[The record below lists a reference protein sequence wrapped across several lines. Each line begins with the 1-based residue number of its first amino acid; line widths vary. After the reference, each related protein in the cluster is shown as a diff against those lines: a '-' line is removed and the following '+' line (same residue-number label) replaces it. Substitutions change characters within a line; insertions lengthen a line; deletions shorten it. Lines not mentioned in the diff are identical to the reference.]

1 MNITLKNKKVYH
13 SDALASKNENSIIE
27 ENEGVKVIENRPKK
41 RGKRHPNKIK
51 EPLIDKIIH
60 GISLSCLIIFV
71 IIILFPLLN
80 YFSLAF
86 NNYAYNDK
94 IVIWPS
100 KWDFSALKYVFSSN
114 SKDFWRA
121 FLNSVIITLTVTIV
135 SNLVEAMAAYPLSK
149 KNCPFRSGILMFFII
164 TMLFSAGVVPIY
176 LLMRSFNLLNTIWSI
191 ILISISNVTNLLF
204 FKTFFENI
212 PSEVQE
218 AAIIDGASP
227 LQMFFRIIVPMALPV
242 FGSCCFFTIVGM
254 WNGYGAALIFINSEA
269 TEAMPLAYYLY
280 ISLTNGSAATM
291 YDDFLRNYQTN
302 IQAASMLISI
312 IPILIIYPYVIKYI
326 KSGATL
332 GSVKG

>member
-1 MNITLKNKKVYH
+1 MENTQEIKKPRRINKK
-13 SDALASKNENSIIE
+13 
-27 ENEGVKVIENRPKK
+27 
-41 RGKRHPNKIK
+41 HPNKIK
-51 EPLIDKIIH
+51 EPLIDQIIH
-60 GISLSCLIIFV
+60 IISVICLLSLV

-86 NNYAYNDK
+86 NNYAFNDK
-94 IVIWPS
+94 IVLWPA
-100 KWDFSALKYVFSSN
+100 KFDLAPLKYVFSSN

-121 FLNSVIITLTVTIV
+121 FLNSVIITLIVTVV
-135 SNLVEAMAAYPLSK
+135 SNLVEALAAYPLSK
-149 KNCPFRSGILMFFII
+149 KNCPFRGGILMFFII

-204 FKTFFENI
+204 YKTFFENV
-212 PSEVQE
+212 PSEVE
-218 AAIIDGASP
+218 ESAIIDGANP
-227 LQMFFRIIVPMALPV
+227 IQLFFRIIVPLALPV
-242 FGSCCFFTIVGM
+242 FGSCCFFSIVGM

-269 TEAMPLAYYLY
+269 KEAMPLAYYLY
-280 ISLTNGSAATM
+280 ISLSNSSAATM

-302 IQAASMLISI
+302 IQAASMLVSI
-312 IPILIIYPYVIKYI
+312 IPIILIYPYVIKYI

>member
-1 MNITLKNKKVYH
+1 MNKAIDQTNITRRRLFKKN
-13 SDALASKNENSIIE
+13 
-27 ENEGVKVIENRPKK
+27 
-41 RGKRHPNKIK
+41 PNKIK
-51 EPLIDKIIH
+51 ETLADRIIH
-60 GISLSCLIIFV
+60 GVSVTLLIIFV
-71 IIILFPLLN
+71 ILIVFPLLN

-86 NNYAYNDK
+86 NNYAFNDK
-94 IVIWPS
+94 VILWPA
-100 KWDFSALKYVFSSN
+100 KLDLAPLKYVFSAN

-121 FLNSVIITLTVTIV
+121 FLNSVIITLIVTIV

-176 LLMRSFNLLNTIWSI
+176 LLMRSFKLLNTIWDI

-204 FKTFFENI
+204 FKTFFENV
-212 PSEVQE
+212 PSEIQE
-218 AAIIDGASP
+218 AAIIDGATP

-280 ISLTNGSAATM
+280 ISLTNGQAATM
-291 YDDFLRNYQTN
+291 YDDFLRNYLPN

>member
-27 ENEGVKVIENRPKK
+27 EKEGLKVIENRPKK

-191 ILISISNVTNLLF
+191 ILISISNVL
-204 FKTFFENI
+204 K
-212 PSEVQE
+212 
-218 AAIIDGASP
+218 
-227 LQMFFRIIVPMALPV
+227 AL
-242 FGSCCFFTIVGM
+242 
-254 WNGYGAALIFINSEA
+254 E
-269 TEAMPLAYYLY
+269 
-280 ISLTNGSAATM
+280 
-291 YDDFLRNYQTN
+291 
-302 IQAASMLISI
+302 
-312 IPILIIYPYVIKYI
+312 
-326 KSGATL
+326 
-332 GSVKG
+332 